1 VPRDKVDKWFA
12 VVREMGVSSII
23 CLLDDKHLCLY
34 SDTGK
39 GAVLE

>member
-1 VPRDKVDKWFA
+1 MIKWTSGLRWW
-12 VVREMGVSSII
+12 REMGVSSII